1 METTE
6 PIVFDV
12 WDGTVGAFPQLDED
26 GWYVINT
33 CGELAAVAK
42 AVNAGTAPKGMN
54 YKYRLA
60 ANLDLNNHTWTPIRG
75 G

>member
-26 GWYVINT
+26 GWMVCY
-33 CGELAAVAK
+33 
-42 AVNAGTAPKGMN
+42 
-54 YKYRLA
+54 
-60 ANLDLNNHTWTPIRG
+60 
-75 G
+75 

>member
-1 METTE
+1 MKM
-6 PIVFDV
+6 
-12 WDGTVGAFPQLDED
+12 D

-60 ANLDLNNHTWTPIRG
+60 ANLDLNNHTWTPIG
-75 G
+75 GS